1 MYSFMT
7 AIGIK
12 VWEIPEILSN
22 EWLYDVGD
30 ITRLIDLINKVYNM
44 GLSERRNIGVKNRQ
58 KIVKLFNIRRNTR
71 KILEL
76 IKEKM
81 CF

>member
-44 GLSERRNIGVKNRQ
+44 DLSERRNIGIKNRQ
-58 KIVKLFNIRRNTR
+58 KIAKSFNIRKNTR
-71 KILEL
+71 KILKL